1 MFAFIRDKVRRS
13 LLYTTETMADSS
25 SSSKGKTQP
34 ETAPSNA
41 VKGDSSNEQVPD
53 VLPVTKVPALDT
65 IDPYVVNRA
74 TVVARSPAIE
84 LAGAFFDPRNVA
96 KEIVQGYAR
105 FVAQITGLEDVA
117 FAIYRDA
124 AFVTQS
130 EVQRAVV
137 CASVFAPAEGS
148 KGETCTLHEVDHAR
162 YNPEEI
168 QFALQLRGHAA
179 SENGEQHAAPDDV
192 SQWNGN
198 LVWKGGRS

>member
-13 LLYTTETMADSS
+13 LLYTTQTMAGSE
-25 SSSKGKTQP
+25 GNHQP
-34 ETAPSNA
+34 ETPSNP
-41 VKGDSSNEQVPD
+41 VNGGSSNEQAPD

-74 TVVARSPAIE
+74 TVIATSPAVE

-117 FAIYRDA
+117 FAIYRGA
-124 AFVTQS
+124 AFVAGS
-130 EVQRAVV
+130 EAQRAVV
-137 CASVFAPAEGS
+137 YASIFAPAEGS
-148 KGETCTLHEVDHAR
+148 KDEACTLHEVEHAR

-179 SENGEQHAAPDDV
+179 SENGEQHGAPDDV
-192 SQWNGN
+192 SQGN
-198 LVWKGGRS
+198 A